1 MSKKRNPKNPSVTT
15 EPSLGSLGSRLREA
29 RSSVQMTAAQL
40 HEKTRV
46 PMEAI
51 AALEEDRFEDLPAL
65 VYSRGFVKLLCGE
78 LQLPYDEL
86 VSMLPA
92 SSPVPSMAALS
103 LLDVPNNAREAND
116 KDEDKQS
123 RVSTALVLF
132 ILVVLAS
139 LAISYFAS
147 QKERENQ
154 QPPSASEV
162 PHLDVT
168 G

>member
-1 MSKKRNPKNPSVTT
+1 MSKKRNPKIPNELPET
-15 EPSLGSLGSRLREA
+15 SLVSLGSRLREA
-29 RSSVQMTAAQL
+29 RSGAGLTVQQL

-46 PMEAI
+46 PVEAI
-51 AALEEDRFEDLPAL
+51 SALEEERHHDLPAT
-65 VYSRGFVKLLCGE
+65 VYTRGFVKLLCGE
-78 LQLPYDEL
+78 LRLPYDEIVAL
-86 VSMLPA
+86 LPA

-103 LLDVPNNAREAND
+103 LLDVPTTAREAD
-116 KDEDKQS
+116 KEEDKQS

-147 QKERENQ
+147 QKERESLQ
-154 QPPSASEV
+154 TPSASEA